1 MPLSND
7 VLDEIRVLT
16 QFNPASA
23 LEGIKVHHT
32 ADAST
37 IAATQRLFDKDLI
50 TLPDGGYLTNSGVE
64 VIHHLDS
71 LITVLQCK
79 KEAVAG

>member
-1 MPLSND
+1 MPLSKD

-16 QFNPASA
+16 QFDPASA

-32 ADAST
+32 AEAST
-37 IAATQRLFDKDLI
+37 IAATQRLYEKELI

-64 VIHHLDS
+64 VIRHLDS
-71 LITVLQCK
+71 LLTVLQCK
-79 KEAVAG
+79 EAVAS

>member
-1 MPLSND
+1 MPLSKD

-32 ADAST
+32 AEAST
-37 IAATQRLFDKDLI
+37 IAATKRLYEKELI

-64 VIHHLDS
+64 VIRHLDS
-71 LITVLQCK
+71 LLTVLQCK
-79 KEAVAG
+79 EAVAS

>member
-1 MPLSND
+1 MPLSKD
-7 VLDEIRVLT
+7 ILDEIRVLT

-37 IAATQRLFDKDLI
+37 IAATKRLYGKDLI
-50 TLPDGGYLTNSGVE
+50 SQADGGYLTNGGVE
-64 VIHHLDS
+64 VIRHLDS
-71 LITVLQCK
+71 LLTVLQCK
-79 KEAVAG
+79 ESETA